1 LGRAKS
7 ANPLQR
13 PVAGFFRRPGG
24 PGTLPPMK
32 GGLIPVLAAASLAA
46 TGCAAGRDAH
56 DRAMHGDL
64 ESVQAESDRRGQRL
78 AEGLPEEPRGEAPA
92 PRQGGPTHRDVIRIG
107 SRDGD
112 SPRVDDPGPRPVLKV
127 TGGRRG
133 GSVETANLEEPGAA
147 PEAITDE
154 ERALLKRADEALR
167 AGRHKEALDAF
178 GRVLVAHPG
187 GPLAE
192 QAILGRAAAF
202 QAAGD
207 RARAAEELEA
217 LLSRFPG
224 SEAKPEVLARLVNLH
239 RALGHRERAAE
250 LADRLRSEHPK
261 SDAAKRVAR
270 EDPR

>member
-1 LGRAKS
+1 
-7 ANPLQR
+7 
-13 PVAGFFRRPGG
+13 
-24 PGTLPPMK
+24 MK
-32 GGLIPVLAAASLAA
+32 GGFSPGVAVACALAV
-46 TGCAAGRDAH
+46 GCAAGRDAT
-56 DRAMHGDL
+56 DRAMQGDL

-78 AEGLPEEPRGEAPA
+78 AQDLPEEPRAAAPA
-92 PRQGGPTHRDVIRIG
+92 PRQAGPAHRDVIRIG

-133 GSVETANLEEPGAA
+133 GSVEATNLEDPGAA
-147 PEAITDE
+147 PETITDE

-192 QAILGRAAAF
+192 QAILGRAAAL
-202 QAAGD
+202 QASGD
-207 RARAAEELEA
+207 KARAAEELEA
-217 LLSRFPG
+217 LLARFPG

-261 SDAAKRVAR
+261 SDAARRVAR
-270 EDPR
+270 EDTR

>member
-1 LGRAKS
+1 MQG
-7 ANPLQR
+7 
-13 PVAGFFRRPGG
+13 GFFR
-24 PGTLPPMK
+24 
-32 GGLIPVLAAASLAA
+32 VLAAACVAA
-46 TGCAAGRDAH
+46 AGCAASRDAH
-56 DRAMHGDL
+56 DRALHGDL

-78 AEGLPEEPRGEAPA
+78 AEDLPDEPRAAAPA
-92 PRQGGPTHRDVIRIG
+92 PRQAGPAHRDVIRIG
-107 SRDGD
+107 AHDGD
-112 SPRVDDPGPRPVLKV
+112 SPRVDEPGPRPVLKV

-133 GSVETANLEEPGAA
+133 GSVEATNLEDPAAA
-147 PEAITDE
+147 PETISDE

-202 QAAGD
+202 QASGD

-217 LLSRFPG
+217 LLARFPG
-224 SEAKPEVLARLVNLH
+224 SEAKPEVLARLVTLH

-261 SDAAKRVAR
+261 SDAARRVAR